1 VRIQGNESSKE
12 ARRAAKA
19 QRREQ
24 KLRPKQAAG
33 LDARPDEAEH
43 MAAAY
48 EREDQHGANQESR
61 RLLAEYPP
69 KLDGLQSELVRRLR
83 AEGIAQVELAQ
94 LFSSDLWEVLADD
107 AGTFTREVEHRLKE
121 KSDSGASTKARKG
134 GTGGFIQRRHK
145 KGVELGPED
154 PWLQT
159 AISPRLLDVVNAYLG
174 LWAKL
179 TYCDQW
185 YTVAMPEGASRT
197 ASQNWHRDHADKH
210 LVKVFVYLSDVDS
223 DAGPFEYL
231 PGSTGEGPY
240 ASLWP
245 WIPGE
250 DHYPPLDEFQER
262 IPPSAIRTLT
272 GPAGTMILCNTSGF
286 HRGGFATAS
295 PRILWRYNYSSP
307 ASLVV
312 SERRFRVELSR
323 FNGVSDPAR
332 FALT

>member
-1 VRIQGNESSKE
+1 VRISDNESSKE
-12 ARRAAKA
+12 ARQAAKTE
-19 QRREQ
+19 RREQ
-24 KLRPKQAAG
+24 KLRLRQAAG
-33 LDARPDEAEH
+33 PDARQAEVEQL
-43 MAAAY
+43 AAAY
-48 EREDQHGANQESR
+48 EREDRRGANQESR
-61 RLLAEYPP
+61 RLLAEHPP

-83 AEGIAQVELAQ
+83 ADGIVQVELAQ
-94 LFSSDLWEVLADD
+94 LFSSDLWERLAGD
-107 AGTFTREVEHRLKE
+107 AATFTREVEHRLKE
-121 KSDSGASTKARKG
+121 NSESGARTKARKG
-134 GTGGFIQRRHK
+134 GAGGFIQRRYE

-185 YTVAMPEGASRT
+185 YTVPVPEGASRT

-231 PGSTGEGPY
+231 PGSTGDGPY

-245 WIPGE
+245 WAPGE
-250 DHYPPLDEFQER
+250 DHYPPMDEFQER

-286 HRGGFATAS
+286 HRGGFSKAS
-295 PRILWRYNYSSP
+295 PRILWRYNYTSP
-307 ASLVV
+307 ASLAI
-312 SERRFRVELSR
+312 STRRFRVALSQLTD
-323 FNGVSDPAR
+323 VSDAAL